1 MNRRSALT
9 QDFVSA
15 RYGHRVFSPEW
26 LLPWLGA
33 AVLFGATACK
43 KEASADEK
51 AGPAASASAG
61 GGGRGMR
68 GAGAGVAFAVDVMA
82 VVSKTV
88 DYIVQAPGTLEAF
101 ERVQVT
107 ARVAGAVDKVSF
119 SEGQDVKKGDV
130 LVVIDSE
137 RYQLALNS
145 AKAGLEKA
153 QASEKDNEAMVA
165 RREGA
170 SADHPGLIPGEELA
184 TYQTKT
190 LTSKADTS
198 VANESVKA
206 AQVNLRDAF
215 VRAPLDGTIQT
226 RTVETGQYVNT
237 GYLMATLL
245 RSDPLLLRFQVEP
258 DNAPRLKPGMPVAFT
273 LRETQGDFKAK
284 ITLVSAAA
292 DPTTHTVA
300 VTAEVD
306 TENKKY
312 WLRPGSFCEVSIDVG
327 AKRDA
332 PVIPRASTR
341 ATDHG
346 YVVYVVQGNA
356 AVEKVVTLGMNTKD
370 GLVEIR
376 SGLTAGELLVIRG
389 VESLTNGAK
398 VNASKVDSL
407 DPAAPETPLR
417 PPGARPA
424 GSAGGPSPAGSGAW
438 PAGSAEHPT
447 KRRAKPAGSAAP

>member
-1 MNRRSALT
+1 VKEWARSRLLRFLSLAPLT
-9 QDFVSA
+9 PCV
-15 RYGHRVFSPEW
+15 V
-26 LLPWLGA
+26 A
-33 AVLFGATACK
+33 AALFGASACK
-43 KEASADEK
+43 KAASASGE
-51 AGPAASASAG
+51 APPAASA
-61 GGGRGMR
+61 GGRGAR
-68 GAGAGVAFAVDVMA
+68 GAGVAFAVDVMP

-88 DYIVQAPGTLEAF
+88 DYIVQAPGTLDAF

-107 ARVAGAVDKVSF
+107 ARVAGVVDKVSF
-119 SEGQDVKKGDV
+119 TEGQDVKKGNV

-137 RYQLALNS
+137 RYQLAVNG

-190 LTSKADTS
+190 LTSKADTA
-198 VANESVKA
+198 VADESLKA
-206 AQVNLRDAF
+206 AQINLRDAF
-215 VRAPLDGTIQT
+215 VRAPMDGTIQT

-245 RSDPLLLRFQVEP
+245 RSDPLLLRFEVEP
-258 DNAPRLKPGMPVAFT
+258 DNAPRLKPGMAVTFT
-273 LRETQGDFKAK
+273 LREAEGDYKAK
-284 ITLVSAAA
+284 ITLVAAAA

-300 VTAEVD
+300 ITAEVD
-306 TENKKY
+306 TQNKKY
-312 WLRPGSFCEVSIDVG
+312 WLRPGSFCEVTIDVG

-332 PVIPRASTR
+332 PIIPRSSTR

-356 AVEKVVTLGMNTKD
+356 AIEKVVTLGMNTKD

-376 SGLTAGELLVIRG
+376 SGLTAGELLVVRG
-389 VESLTNGAK
+389 VETLTNGAR

-407 DPAAPETPLR
+407 DPAAIETPLR
-417 PPGARPA
+417 QPGARPP
-424 GSAGGPSPAGSGAW
+424 GSGAPAGSGAP
-438 PAGSAEHPT
+438 PAGSAEHRG
-447 KRRAKPAGSAAP
+447 KRPKAAGAEP